1 MVNTEIACQHGS
13 DQHEFISN
21 IMLTLIKM
29 KRSNSMNITVIFTGG
44 TIGSSVQQ
52 DFVSTDSQMPYCL
65 LAMYEATQ
73 KKKGAAIPNFQTE
86 APYTTLSEYMDGS
99 HLNQLIACI
108 QKILARSCAD
118 AIDGIII
125 THGTDTLPYTAAA
138 LGMCFAYARIPII
151 LVSSNYILDD
161 PRANGLTN
169 FTAAV
174 AYIRNYNLTERKRMT
189 SNDIQ
194 GTSCQPVSND
204 IQGTSCHSVFDDI
217 QETSCQPVFDDVQR
231 TMHHTILNQNPD
243 TMFPPL
249 PTSVGIAYCNTG
261 STPKIYNALGIYNH
275 YPFDDSLYERPY
287 DAYAEAIAPV
297 LQECSVTSHFDTTC
311 PVCFFQSM
319 PGMQYYLPDDTR
331 AVLIHAYH
339 SGTINTKNP
348 SLLALTEQAA
358 QKRIPVYLTGIS
370 ACSTDYDSKAV
381 YESLGIIPLPEYSPL
396 VAYMYLWYKY
406 SRRD

>member
-1 MVNTEIACQHGS
+1 MVNTEIACHHGS

-21 IMLTLIKM
+21 IMLTLIKK

-52 DFVSTDSQMPYCL
+52 NFISTDSQMPYRL
-65 LAMYEATQ
+65 LAMYEAMQ
-73 KKKGAAIPNFQTE
+73 KKKGAAIPNFRTE

-99 HLNQLIACI
+99 HLNRLIACV
-108 QKILARSCAD
+108 QSLLTTD
-118 AIDGIII
+118 NPDIDGIII

-174 AYIRNYNLTERKRMT
+174 AYIRNYNLTKRKRMT
-189 SNDIQ
+189 SDDIQ
-194 GTSCQPVSND
+194 GTSCQPV
-204 IQGTSCHSVFDDI
+204 FDDI
-217 QETSCQPVFDDVQR
+217 QE

-249 PTSVGIAYCNTG
+249 PTSVGIAYCNIG

-297 LQECSVTSHFDTTC
+297 LQECSVTCHFDTTC

-348 SLLALTEQAA
+348 SLFALTEQAA
-358 QKRIPVYLTGIS
+358 QKKIPVYLTGIS
-370 ACSTDYDSKAV
+370 ACSTDYDSKAA
-381 YESLGIIPLPEYSPL
+381 YASLEIIPLPEYSPL

>member
-1 MVNTEIACQHGS
+1 
-13 DQHEFISN
+13 
-21 IMLTLIKM
+21 
-29 KRSNSMNITVIFTGG
+29 MNITVIFTGG

-52 DFVSTDSQMPYCL
+52 DFVSTDAQMPYRL
-65 LAMYEATQ
+65 LAMYEAEQ
-73 KKKGAAIPNFQTE
+73 KKKGAAIPNFRTQ

-99 HLNQLIACI
+99 HLNRLIACV
-108 QKILARSCAD
+108 QSLLTTD
-118 AIDGIII
+118 DLDIDGIII
-125 THGTDTLPYTAAA
+125 THGTDTLPFTAAA
-138 LGMCFAYARIPII
+138 LGMCFAYAKIPIL

-174 AYIRNYNLTERKRMT
+174 DYIYDWKHAH
-189 SNDIQ
+189 SGQ
-194 GTSCQPVSND
+194 GTA
-204 IQGTSCHSVFDDI
+204 I
-217 QETSCQPVFDDVQR
+217 ETPAS
-231 TMHHTILNQNPD
+231 PD
-243 TMFPPL
+243 TATAMYTPGFPIL
-249 PTSVGIAYCNTG
+249 PTAVGISYCNTG

-275 YPFDDSLYERPY
+275 RPFDDSLYERPY

-297 LQECSVTSHFDTTC
+297 LRECSVVSHFETTC

-319 PGMQYYLPDDTR
+319 PGIQYYLPDDTR

-348 SLLALTEQAA
+348 SLLALTRQAA
-358 QKRIPVYLTGIS
+358 QKKIPIYLTGIS
-370 ACSTDYDSKAV
+370 ASSTDYDSKAA

-406 SRRD
+406 SQRD

>member
-1 MVNTEIACQHGS
+1 
-13 DQHEFISN
+13 
-21 IMLTLIKM
+21 
-29 KRSNSMNITVIFTGG
+29 MNITVIFTGG

-52 DFVSTDSQMPYCL
+52 NFVSTDAQMPYRL
-65 LAMYEATQ
+65 LAMYEAEQ
-73 KKKGAAIPNFQTE
+73 KKKGTAIPHFQTE

-108 QKILARSCAD
+108 LEQLTKD
-118 AIDGIII
+118 IDGIIV
-125 THGTDTLPYTAAA
+125 THGTDTLPFTAAA
-138 LGMCFAYARIPII
+138 LGMCFACAKVPIL

-174 AYIRNYNLTERKRMT
+174 EYIRNWEHT
-189 SNDIQ
+189 
-194 GTSCQPVSND
+194 
-204 IQGTSCHSVFDDI
+204 HSKQTLSDNALHSSGI
-217 QETSCQPVFDDVQR
+217 
-231 TMHHTILNQNPD
+231 NAPD
-243 TMFPPL
+243 NTHDFPIL
-249 PTSVGIAYCNTG
+249 PTAVGIAYCNTG

-287 DAYAEAIAPV
+287 DAYTDAIAPV
-297 LQECSVTSHFDTTC
+297 LQEFSNLRQTSVHFDTSC

-319 PGMQYYLPDDTR
+319 PGIQYYLPDNAR

-348 SLLALTEQAA
+348 SLLTLTSQAA
-358 QKRIPVYLTGIS
+358 QKKIPIYLTGIS
-370 ACSTDYDSKAV
+370 AYSTDYDSKAV
-381 YESLGIIPLPEYSPL
+381 YQSLGIIPLPEYSPL

-406 SRRD
+406 SKNR

>member
-1 MVNTEIACQHGS
+1 
-13 DQHEFISN
+13 
-21 IMLTLIKM
+21 
-29 KRSNSMNITVIFTGG
+29 MNITVIFTGG

-52 DFVSTDSQMPYCL
+52 EFVSTDAQMPYRL
-65 LAMYEATQ
+65 LAMYEAEQ
-73 KKKGAAIPNFQTE
+73 KKKSAAIPNFRTQ

-99 HLNQLIACI
+99 HLNRLIACVHS
-108 QKILARSCAD
+108 LLTTD
-118 AIDGIII
+118 DPDIDGIII
-125 THGTDTLPYTAAA
+125 THGTDTLPFTAAA
-138 LGMCFAYARIPII
+138 LGMCFAYAKIPIL

-169 FTAAV
+169 FAAAV
-174 AYIRNYNLTERKRMT
+174 DYIYDWKHAH
-189 SNDIQ
+189 SGQ
-194 GTSCQPVSND
+194 GTA
-204 IQGTSCHSVFDDI
+204 I
-217 QETSCQPVFDDVQR
+217 ETPAS
-231 TMHHTILNQNPD
+231 LD
-243 TMFPPL
+243 TTTAMYTPGFPIL
-249 PTSVGIAYCNTG
+249 PTAVGISYCNTG

-275 YPFDDSLYERPY
+275 RPFDDSLYERPY

-297 LQECSVTSHFDTTC
+297 LRKCSVIRHVTPDSICTSGPTIDLLSGNTDIPDPRRDPIQESYTFFDTSC

-319 PGMQYYLPDDTR
+319 PGMQYHLPDDAR

-358 QKRIPVYLTGIS
+358 QKKIPVYLTGIS
-370 ACSTDYDSKAV
+370 ASSTDYDSKAI
-381 YESLGIIPLPEYSPL
+381 YQSLGIIPLPEYSPL

>member
-1 MVNTEIACQHGS
+1 
-13 DQHEFISN
+13 
-21 IMLTLIKM
+21 
-29 KRSNSMNITVIFTGG
+29 MNITVIFTGG

-52 DFVSTDSQMPYCL
+52 SFVSTDAQMPYRL
-65 LAMYEATQ
+65 LTMYEAEQ
-73 KKKGAAIPNFQTE
+73 KKKGATIPNFQTE

-99 HLNQLIACI
+99 HLNLLISCIREQLT
-108 QKILARSCAD
+108 KD
-118 AIDGIII
+118 VDGIIV
-125 THGTDTLPYTAAA
+125 THGTDTLPFTAAA
-138 LGMCFAYARIPII
+138 LGMCFACAKISII

-174 AYIRNYNLTERKRMT
+174 DYIASPT
-189 SNDIQ
+189 
-194 GTSCQPVSND
+194 
-204 IQGTSCHSVFDDI
+204 
-217 QETSCQPVFDDVQR
+217 
-231 TMHHTILNQNPD
+231 
-243 TMFPPL
+243 L
-249 PTSVGIAYCNTG
+249 PTAVGIAYCNTG

-287 DAYAEAIAPV
+287 DAYAAAITPV
-297 LQECSVTSHFDTTC
+297 LQEFSALRQTSFDTTC

-319 PGMQYYLPDDTR
+319 PGIQYYLPDDAR

-348 SLLALTEQAA
+348 SLLALTSQAA
-358 QKRIPVYLTGIS
+358 QKKIPIYLTGIS
-370 ACSTDYDSKAV
+370 AYSTDYDSKAV

-406 SRRD
+406 SRKI